1 MEPIKNSVITN
12 IITRVNM
19 KNTSRAAVPL
29 MNNVR
34 NILISS
40 VDLMYTKPRNP
51 NDNKVK
57 ITTTKTNK

>member
-19 KNTSRAAVPL
+19 KNTSRAAAPL